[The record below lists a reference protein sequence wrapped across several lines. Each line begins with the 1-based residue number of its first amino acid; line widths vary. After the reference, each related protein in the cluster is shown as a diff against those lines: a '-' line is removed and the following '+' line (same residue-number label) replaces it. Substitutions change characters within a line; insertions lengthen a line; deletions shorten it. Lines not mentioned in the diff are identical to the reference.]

1 MKNVRFARVLC
12 AFAVLSG
19 GGGLALAQEAPTDPL
34 VALPTHADPQFSNGA
49 LAETA
54 SDDPVPGAEA
64 ASLDSTTPSE
74 IGNAGQI
81 VQARADMAEQF
92 GVANLAPGDFL
103 WADNIPATGQT
114 RVVIRLTDQL
124 AFVYRGDE
132 LVGIST
138 VSTGK
143 ADHETPTG
151 TFPILAKEKV
161 HRSQKYDD
169 APMPYMQRL
178 NQYGVALHGGHL
190 PGYPASHGCIRLPM
204 KFAARLFDLTSTG
217 SAVIIEA

>member
-1 MKNVRFARVLC
+1 MNNVRFTRVLC
-12 AFAVLSG
+12 AFSIMSG
-19 GGGLALAQEAPTDPL
+19 TIGLALAQEVSPDPL
-34 VALPTHADPQFSNGA
+34 AALPTQGDQPISDPSEMPMADP
-49 LAETA
+49 A
-54 SDDPVPGAEA
+54 SGT
-64 ASLDSTTPSE
+64 DSVQVESTSPSE
-74 IGNAGQI
+74 IGDAGQI
-81 VQARADMAEQF
+81 EQARAAMAEQF
-92 GVANLAPGDFL
+92 GITDLAPGEYR
-103 WADNIPATGQT
+103 WADTIAATGT
-114 RVVIRLTDQL
+114 TKVVISLTDQL

-132 LVGIST
+132 LVGVST

-143 ADHETPTG
+143 TDHETPTG

-217 SAVIIEA
+217 SAVVIEA

>member
-1 MKNVRFARVLC
+1 MNNVRFTRVLC
-12 AFAVLSG
+12 AFSILSG
-19 GGGLALAQEAPTDPL
+19 ASGLALAQEVPPDPL
-34 VALPTHADPQFSNGA
+34 AALPTQGDQPVSDPSEMPIADP
-49 LAETA
+49 A
-54 SDDPVPGAEA
+54 SGT
-64 ASLDSTTPSE
+64 DSVQVESTSPSE
-74 IGNAGQI
+74 IGDAGQI
-81 VQARADMAEQF
+81 EQARAEMSEQF
-92 GVANLAPGDFL
+92 GITDLAPGEFR
-103 WADNIPATGQT
+103 WADNIAATGAT
-114 RVVIRLTDQL
+114 KVVISLTDQL

-132 LVGIST
+132 LVGVST

-143 ADHETPTG
+143 TDHETPTG

-217 SAVIIEA
+217 SAVVIEA

>member
-1 MKNVRFARVLC
+1 MNNVRFARVLC
-12 AFAVLSG
+12 AFSILSG
-19 GGGLALAQEAPTDPL
+19 ASGLALAQEVSADPL
-34 VALPTHADPQFSNGA
+34 AALLPPADHPWSEPSETPM
-49 LAETA
+49 AEPAGTD
-54 SDDPVPGAEA
+54 SVQVE
-64 ASLDSTTPSE
+64 STTPSE

-81 VQARADMAEQF
+81 EQARAAMAEQF
-92 GVANLAPGDFL
+92 GVTDLAPGEFH
-103 WADNIPATGQT
+103 WADTIPAQGATK
-114 RVVIRLTDQL
+114 VVISLTDQL
-124 AFVYRGDE
+124 AFVYRGDD
-132 LVGIST
+132 LIGVST

-143 ADHETPTG
+143 TDHETPTG

-178 NQYGVALHGGHL
+178 NQYGVALHGGNL

-217 SAVIIEA
+217 SAVVIEA

>member
-1 MKNVRFARVLC
+1 MNNVRFTRVLC
-12 AFAVLSG
+12 AFSILSG
-19 GGGLALAQEAPTDPL
+19 ASGLALAQEVPPDPL
-34 VALPTHADPQFSNGA
+34 AALPTQGDQPVSDSSEMPIADP
-49 LAETA
+49 A
-54 SDDPVPGAEA
+54 SGT
-64 ASLDSTTPSE
+64 DSVQVESISPSE
-74 IGNAGQI
+74 IGNVGQI
-81 VQARADMAEQF
+81 EQARAEMSEQF
-92 GVANLAPGDFL
+92 GITDLAPGEFR
-103 WADNIPATGQT
+103 WAVNIAATGAT
-114 RVVIRLTDQL
+114 RVVISLTDQL

-132 LVGIST
+132 LVGVST

-143 ADHETPTG
+143 TDHETPTG

-217 SAVIIEA
+217 SAVVIEA

>member
-1 MKNVRFARVLC
+1 MNNVRFTRVLC
-12 AFAVLSG
+12 AFSILSG
-19 GGGLALAQEAPTDPL
+19 ASGLALAQEVSPDPL
-34 VALPTHADPQFSNGA
+34 AALPTQGDQPISDPSEMPMADP
-49 LAETA
+49 A
-54 SDDPVPGAEA
+54 SGT
-64 ASLDSTTPSE
+64 DSVQVESTSPSE
-74 IGNAGQI
+74 IGDAGQI
-81 VQARADMAEQF
+81 EQARAAMAEQF
-92 GVANLAPGDFL
+92 GITDLAPGEYR
-103 WADNIPATGQT
+103 WADTIAATGT
-114 RVVIRLTDQL
+114 TKVVISLTDQL

-132 LVGIST
+132 LVGVST

-143 ADHETPTG
+143 TDHETPTG

-217 SAVIIEA
+217 SAVVIEA